1 MYYLALL
8 AVTSAGLALLLTPV
22 CRNIFLRSG
31 WLDRR
36 NSSNTQSLAVPRI
49 GGIPIVLAYLA
60 SLALLLVVPVS
71 TGGGVQNTLPA
82 ALKYLPAAALVFAIG
97 LLDDIVEL
105 KIHWKLL
112 GQVAATGLAIW
123 AGVQI
128 HGIAGHTFPTWVGVP
143 VTMLWLIGCSNAF
156 NLIDGV
162 DGLAVGAGLFATVT
176 TLAAGLM
183 QHNLE
188 LVLVTVPLA
197 GALLGFLRYNFNPAS
212 IFLGD
217 CGSLL
222 IGFLLGCFGIL
233 WSQKSATVLGMT
245 APLIAF
251 AIPLLDTA
259 VSMTRRFLRHQPV
272 FGRGLD
278 HIYHKL
284 LQRGLSAR
292 RVVLLM
298 YAACGLSAALSLVL
312 SAAHDRYA
320 GLIIIVFCAV
330 AWLGIQ
336 HLGYAEFGLARR
348 MVSAGTYRRLLNS
361 QLTLQGELAAASDL
375 DQVWNAIR
383 RSYRLFG
390 FHAVDFHINGNLYAD
405 QTVDGGARSWTA
417 RISLPCSDSVTLTR
431 RTDADIP
438 QIVAAY
444 IDTLSSTLREKHP
457 QLGASNPESIAHV
470 RVAAAGK

>member
-1 MYYLALL
+1 
-8 AVTSAGLALLLTPV
+8 VSAG
-22 CRNIFLRSG
+22 
-31 WLDRR
+31 
-36 NSSNTQSLAVPRI
+36 
-49 GGIPIVLAYLA
+49 GGIRNA
-60 SLALLLVVPVS
+60 
-71 TGGGVQNTLPA
+71 LPA
-82 ALKYLPAAALVFAIG
+82 ALKYVPAATLVFMIG
-97 LLDDIVEL
+97 LLDDVVVL
-105 KIHWKLL
+105 KAQWKLL
-112 GQVAATGLAIW
+112 GQVAASGLAIW

-128 HGIAGHTFPTWVGVP
+128 HGIAGQTLPTWLGVP
-143 VTMLWLIGCSNAF
+143 VTVLWLMGCTNAF

-162 DGLAVGAGLFATVT
+162 DGLAVGAGLFATIT

-212 IFLGD
+212 IFLGN

-251 AIPLLDTA
+251 AIPLLDTI

-272 FGRGLD
+272 FGQGLD

-284 LQRGLSAR
+284 LHRGLSVK

-298 YAACGLSAALSLVL
+298 YAACGLSAALSLLL
-312 SAAHDRYA
+312 STAHDRFA
-320 GLIIIVFCAV
+320 GLIIIVFCAA
-330 AWLGIQ
+330 AWMGIQ
-336 HLGYAEFGLARR
+336 QLGYTEFGLARR
-348 MVSAGTYRRLLNS
+348 MVIAGTYRRLLNS
-361 QLTLQGELAAASDL
+361 QLTLQGFQGELAAASEL
-375 DQVWNAIR
+375 DQVWSAIR
-383 RSYRLFG
+383 RSYRSFG
-390 FHAVDFHINGNLYAD
+390 FHAVDFHINGNVYTD

-417 RISLPCSDSVTLTR
+417 RISLPRSDSVTLTR
-431 RTDADIP
+431 RTDSDIP

-444 IDTLSSTLREKHP
+444 IDTLSSILREKHP
-457 QLGASNPESIAHV
+457 QLRATNPNAIVAPPDSIAHV
-470 RVAAAGK
+470 RAAAAE